1 MPHPGQV
8 DGASSPKGSQYSA
21 HTITYNVEDINLFMN
36 ILMIG
41 EYPPKIGGISTHIFQ
56 LKKELDKLDQDV
68 FVLTYSKST
77 EKNVYSTRLPK
88 KFRGIF
94 FILIGL
100 YKGINIIRKNK
111 IDIIHSHFATTPGL
125 LGLLLSFITRKKRI
139 LTVHGSDINVYL
151 KRSIMGQLVKF
162 VLFNYPVTIAVS
174 PDLADK
180 ISHLSKG
187 EFISIPN
194 GVDHSRFFPEN
205 IEKNGIG
212 FIGALVNEKNPRD
225 FVDVIQE
232 LRQKGIVE
240 PAYIIGDGYLRKEL
254 EENSSGLNITFLG
267 EITDTE
273 KYLKRFMVVVSTS
286 KTEGFGLSILEAM
299 ACGSPVVSLTSP
311 GSNYLLGDLNLAAQD
326 KNQLVG
332 LVERII
338 INPKFRL
345 DISNKLLEKSNLFS
359 WKKCAIDTL
368 DVYKNSYL
376 NKGM

>member
-21 HTITYNVEDINLFMN
+21 HTIPYNVEDINLFMN

-41 EYPPKIGGISTHIFQ
+41 EYPPKIGGISTHISQ
-56 LKKELDKLDQDV
+56 LKKELNKLDQDV
-68 FVLTYSKST
+68 FVLTYSKSSE
-77 EKNVYSTRLPK
+77 EKVYSTKLPK

-100 YKGINIIRKNK
+100 FKGIYIIRKNR

-125 LGLLLSFITRKKRI
+125 LGLLLSVITRKKRI

-151 KRSIMGQLVKF
+151 KRKIMGQLVKF
-162 VLFNYPVTIAVS
+162 VLYNYPVTIAVS
-174 PDLADK
+174 PDLANK
-180 ISHLSKG
+180 ISKLSKRK
-187 EFISIPN
+187 FISIPN

-205 IEKNGIG
+205 LEKKGIG
-212 FIGALVNEKNPRD
+212 FIGALVDEKNPKD
-225 FVDVIQE
+225 FVELIRE

-254 EENSSGLNITFLG
+254 EEISSGLNINFLG
-267 EITDTE
+267 EIIDTE

-299 ACGSPVVSLTSP
+299 ACGSPVVSLMSP
-311 GSNYLLGDLNLAAQD
+311 GANYLLCDLNSIAQD
-326 KNQLVG
+326 KNKLIV

-338 INPKFRL
+338 ANPEFRN
-345 DISNKLLEKSNLFS
+345 DISNKLFEKSNLFS
-359 WKKCAIDTL
+359 WKKCAAYTL
-368 DVYKNSYL
+368 EVYKNIL
-376 NKGM
+376 I

>member
-21 HTITYNVEDINLFMN
+21 HTIPYNVEDINLFMN

-41 EYPPKIGGISTHIFQ
+41 EYPPKIGGISTHISQ
-56 LKKELDKLDQDV
+56 LKKELNKLDQDV
-68 FVLTYSKST
+68 FVLTYSKSSE
-77 EKNVYSTRLPK
+77 EKVYSTKLPK

-100 YKGINIIRKNK
+100 FKGIYIIRKNR

-125 LGLLLSFITRKKRI
+125 LGLLLSVITRKKRI

-151 KRSIMGQLVKF
+151 KRKIMGQLVKF
-162 VLFNYPVTIAVS
+162 VLYNYPVTIAVS
-174 PDLADK
+174 PDLANK
-180 ISHLSKG
+180 ISKLSKRK
-187 EFISIPN
+187 FISIPN

-205 IEKNGIG
+205 LEKKGIG
-212 FIGALVNEKNPRD
+212 FIGALVDEKNPKD
-225 FVDVIQE
+225 FVELIRE

-254 EENSSGLNITFLG
+254 EEISSGLNINFLG
-267 EITDTE
+267 EIIDTE

-299 ACGSPVVSLTSP
+299 ACGSPVVSLMSP
-311 GSNYLLGDLNLAAQD
+311 GANYLLCDLNLIAQD
-326 KNQLVG
+326 KNKLIV

-338 INPKFRL
+338 ANPEFRN
-345 DISNKLLEKSNLFS
+345 DISNKLFEKSNLFS
-359 WKKCAIDTL
+359 WKKCAAYTL
-368 DVYKNSYL
+368 EVYKNIL
-376 NKGM
+376 I

>member
-21 HTITYNVEDINLFMN
+21 HTIPYNVEDINLFMN

-41 EYPPKIGGISTHIFQ
+41 EYPPKIGGISTHISQ
-56 LKKELDKLDQDV
+56 LKKELNKLDQDV
-68 FVLTYSKST
+68 FVLTYSKSSE
-77 EKNVYSTRLPK
+77 EKVYSTKLPK

-100 YKGINIIRKNK
+100 FKGIYIIRKNR

-125 LGLLLSFITRKKRI
+125 LGLLLSVITRKKRI

-151 KRSIMGQLVKF
+151 KRKIMGQLVKF
-162 VLFNYPVTIAVS
+162 VLYNYPVTIAVS
-174 PDLADK
+174 PDLANK
-180 ISHLSKG
+180 ISKLSKRK
-187 EFISIPN
+187 FISIPN

-205 IEKNGIG
+205 LEKKGIG
-212 FIGALVNEKNPRD
+212 FIGALVDEKNPKD
-225 FVDVIQE
+225 FVELIRE

-254 EENSSGLNITFLG
+254 EEISSGLNINFLG
-267 EITDTE
+267 EIIDTE

-299 ACGSPVVSLTSP
+299 ACGSPVVSLMSP
-311 GSNYLLGDLNLAAQD
+311 GANYLLCDLNLIAQD
-326 KNQLVG
+326 KNKLIV

-338 INPKFRL
+338 VNPEFRN
-345 DISNKLLEKSNLFS
+345 DISNKLFEKSKLFS
-359 WKKCAIDTL
+359 WKKCAAYTL
-368 DVYKNSYL
+368 EVYKNIL
-376 NKGM
+376 I